1 VSDGA
6 ARAQAFKALE
16 RAGWSEKAETY
27 GLLTG
32 RITARLVEP
41 LLDAAGVAV
50 GMRVLDVGTGPG
62 YTARQAAERG
72 AVATGVDIAEE
83 MVALARGRNGAVAFL
98 RADAEELPFPA
109 RSFDALVGN
118 LVVNHLPR
126 PERAVREFVRVLG
139 PEGALALSTW
149 DRPERNRFRGIL
161 VDAIAQC
168 GVTRPREAPAGPDPH
183 RFADDDE
190 FRVLLRRAG
199 LEKVAIRSIS
209 LTHRVRDLN
218 ELWQGLLG
226 GSVRTAGLLMRQ
238 APETRRRIRAAVE
251 RLAEDHRADGE
262 LVIPV
267 CVKIARGRKP

>member
-1 VSDGA
+1 
-6 ARAQAFKALE
+6 
-16 RAGWSEKAETY
+16 
-27 GLLTG
+27 
-32 RITARLVEP
+32 
-41 LLDAAGVAV
+41 
-50 GMRVLDVGTGPG
+50 
-62 YTARQAAERG
+62 
-72 AVATGVDIAEE
+72 

-209 LTHRVRDLN
+209 LTHRVRDVN

>member
-1 VSDGA
+1 
-6 ARAQAFKALE
+6 
-16 RAGWSEKAETY
+16 
-27 GLLTG
+27 
-32 RITARLVEP
+32 
-41 LLDAAGVAV
+41 
-50 GMRVLDVGTGPG
+50 
-62 YTARQAAERG
+62 
-72 AVATGVDIAEE
+72 
-83 MVALARGRNGAVAFL
+83 MVVFARGRNGAVAFL

-209 LTHRVRDLN
+209 LTHRVRDVN